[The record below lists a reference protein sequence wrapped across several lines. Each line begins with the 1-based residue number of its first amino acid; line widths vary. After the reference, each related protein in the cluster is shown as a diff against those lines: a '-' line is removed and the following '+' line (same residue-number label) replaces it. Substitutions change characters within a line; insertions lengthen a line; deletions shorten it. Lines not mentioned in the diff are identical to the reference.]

1 MATLSLKPKTANIEA
16 DTPTAALDAYNAE
29 TQLANPSGIPEFF
42 QGDSSATQVRPPSL
56 RIIGKTGKLC
66 DQFPKNIGE
75 LVYDGEVIL
84 GTSVKAVVVSMK
96 FGFEETLSYGG
107 DELPE
112 RWDSVADAKASG
124 KDYHPTA
131 IVSLLLEMP
140 QGIEL
145 GEQIDGKF
153 YAPAVFYIKR
163 FDVSTWNSILKKDAM
178 LRYKGDPRKGLYTIS
193 AKLIKGRANS
203 WYGPALAAAGNT
215 PDKVYD
221 FVVTQLSQPLA

>member
-1 MATLSLKPKTANIEA
+1 MATFSLKPKTANIEA
-16 DTPTAALDAYNAE
+16 PSPEAALDAYNAE
-29 TQLANPSGIPEFF
+29 TQLANSSGIPEFF

-56 RIIGKTGKLC
+56 RIIGKTGRLC

-96 FGFEETLSYGG
+96 FGFEETIPYGG
-107 DELPE
+107 DDIPE

-145 GEQIDGKF
+145 GEQIDGHF
-153 YAPAVFYIKR
+153 YAPAVFYIKK
-163 FDVSTWNSILKKDAM
+163 FDVSTWNSILKKDAT

-193 AKLIKGRANS
+193 AKLIKGKANS
-203 WYGPALAAAGNT
+203 WYGPELKAAGNT
-215 PDKVYD
+215 PDKVYE
-221 FVVTQLSQPLA
+221 FVVGQLNLPLA